1 MSFWMRLAKIS
12 PGLLPEIRKQPGLV
26 PDLFSDDGEAE
37 PLAGV
42 DRDADLLEFQF
53 FPEEENLDHG
63 HWLSTVHR
71 VGEALGEDFDHGD
84 LFAVGP
90 DEVAGIAGAL
100 PGGSPVGEFFADAA
114 REGRAVVGGLG

>member
-1 MSFWMRLAKIS
+1 MSFWMHLAKIS
-12 PGLLPEIRKQPGLV
+12 PAHLPAIREQPGVLL
-26 PDLFSDDGEAE
+26 DLFSDDGDAE
-37 PLAGV
+37 PPAGI
-42 DRDADLLEFQF
+42 DRATDLLEFQF
-53 FPEEENLDHG
+53 RPEAENLDHH

-90 DEVAGIAGAL
+90 DQVANIAGTL
-100 PGGSPVGEFFADAA
+100 PGDSPVKEFFTDAA

>member
-1 MSFWMRLAKIS
+1 MSFWMHLVKIS
-12 PGLLPEIRKQPGLV
+12 PAHLPAIREQPGVLL
-26 PDLFSDDGEAE
+26 DLFSEDGDAE
-37 PLAGV
+37 PPAGF
-42 DRDADLLEFQF
+42 DRAADLLEFQF
-53 FPEEENLDHG
+53 FPEEENVDHH

-90 DEVAGIAGAL
+90 GQVAGVVGTL
-100 PGGSPVGEFFADAA
+100 PGDSPVRAFFADAA